1 MPLVRAQ
8 VRITDDS
15 VVRDHQTLLRDF
27 PARATQT
34 VNRTVKR
41 VRNRVTQ
48 RFKKVPR
55 RPNFPYGQF
64 PWKSRKQQ
72 QAFHASNGFGRGIP
86 TARSGDLAR
95 GWKLIIVPTQ
105 SSIPGIGIFNP
116 VYYRK
121 FVTGRYQQPFHVN
134 RWYREADL
142 FREANRELER
152 EVKADLL
159 ALFDEVTRP

>member
-1 MPLVRAQ
+1 MLVRAQ

-15 VVRDHQTLLRDF
+15 VVTDHQTLLREF

-55 RPNFPYGQF
+55 RPSFPYGQF
-64 PWKSRKQQ
+64 PWASRKQQ

-86 TARSGDLAR
+86 TRRTGDFVRA
-95 GWKLIIVPTQ
+95 WKLVVLPQ
-105 SSIPGIGIFNP
+105 DSGIPGIGVYNP
-116 VYYRK
+116 TFYRK
-121 FVTGRYQQPFHVN
+121 FVTGRFQQPFHVN

-142 FREANRELER
+142 FREANRELHT

-159 ALFDEVTRP
+159 ALFDEVTKP